1 MTSGRS
7 QRNSI
12 FAGALLVLLG
22 LIFLLDRF
30 NPLFGIGH
38 LIRIY
43 WPVLLILWGV
53 TKLVDHL
60 APRGGQM
67 RPPILS
73 GGEALLLVLVAF
85 ILAGFVFRD
94 ALRERF
100 PDFGVSMPGFH
111 ESYSRKQD
119 LPPSTLPAG
128 AHVTIDTARGDIAI
142 RASEGNEL
150 RVSANQTAWAPMR
163 SSADDRMN
171 DVQVIIEHSGN
182 DYRIHPLHQDDYHD
196 AVNVDLNVQ
205 LPKTAVVW
213 ATTGHGDIDASG
225 ISGIDART
233 GHGNVNIQDA
243 AGDVNVEMQGGDARI
258 TRLTGNLH
266 VSGRGNDLEIE
277 QVGGNATIEGT
288 FIGSID
294 AQRVQQSVRLIS
306 PWADISLEHLVGQ
319 MQVDHGDINV
329 SNVAGAATIQT
340 RDKDVTASGVAGKLV
355 IANVHADIQV
365 TYQKPPQADASIT
378 DDSGEVDFTL
388 PAKSNFSISAV
399 SRQGEI
405 DSDFEDPSL
414 LMAHQEDTGRL
425 VGKFGAGGPNI
436 VNTPN
441 IAIATSY
448 GTISLHKSQ

>member
-22 LIFLLDRF
+22 LIFLLDRLD
-30 NPLFGIGH
+30 PLFRIGH
-38 LIRIY
+38 LIRTY

-53 TKLVDHL
+53 AKLIDHFQ
-60 APRGGQM
+60 PRGRQI

-100 PDFGVSMPGFH
+100 PDFGVMPGFH
-111 ESYSRKQD
+111 ESYSRPLE

-128 AHVTIDTARGDIAI
+128 AHVIIDTSRGDITI
-142 RASEGNEL
+142 HASGGNEL
-150 RVSANQTAWAPMR
+150 RVSANQTAWAPMQ
-163 SSADDRMN
+163 SSADDRMK
-171 DVQVIIEHSGN
+171 DVQVVIDHSGS
-182 DYRIHPLHQDDYHD
+182 DYRIHPLHQDDHHD

-205 LPKTAVVW
+205 LPKTAIVW

-225 ISGIDART
+225 ISGINARS
-233 GHGNVNIQDA
+233 GHGDVNVQDA
-243 AGDVNVEMQGGDARI
+243 SGDVNVEMQGGDARI
-258 TRLTGNLH
+258 SRVTGNLH
-266 VSGRGNDLEIE
+266 VSGRGNDLEVK
-277 QVGGNATIEGT
+277 QVAGNATVEGA
-288 FIGSID
+288 FVGSID
-294 AQRVQQSVRLIS
+294 AQHVQQTVRLIS
-306 PWADISLEHLVGQ
+306 PWADISLEHLAGQ

-340 RDKDVTASGVAGKLV
+340 RNKDVTVSGVAGKLV
-355 IANVHADIQV
+355 IADVHADIRA
-365 TYQKPPQADASIT
+365 TYEKPPQADASIT

-414 LMAHQEDTGRL
+414 LMAHEEDTGRL
-425 VGKFGAGGPNI
+425 EGKFGTGGPNS
-436 VNTPN
+436 VSTPN

-448 GTISLHKSQ
+448 GTISLHKAQ

>member
-1 MTSGRS
+1 MTSGRP

-38 LIRIY
+38 LIRTY

-53 TKLVDHL
+53 AKLVDHL
-60 APRGGQM
+60 APRGGQI

-100 PDFGVSMPGFH
+100 PDFGVEMPGFH

-119 LPPSTLPAG
+119 LPPGTLPAG
-128 AHVTIDTARGDIAI
+128 SHVTIDTARGDITVH
-142 RASEGNEL
+142 ASEGNEL
-150 RVSANQTAWAPMR
+150 RVSANETAWALMR
-163 SSADDRMN
+163 SSADDRMK

-182 DYRIHPLHQDDYHD
+182 DYRIHPLHQNDYHD
-196 AVNVDLNVQ
+196 AVNVDLKVQ

-233 GHGNVNIQDA
+233 GHGDVNIQDA
-243 AGDVNVEMQGGDARI
+243 SGDVNVEMQGGDARI
-258 TRLTGNLH
+258 TRLNGNLH

-277 QVGGNATIEGT
+277 QVSGNATVEGAYL
-288 FIGSID
+288 GSID
-294 AQRVQQSVRLIS
+294 AQRVQQTVRLIS
-306 PWADISLEHLVGQ
+306 PWADISIEHLTGQ
-319 MQVDHGDINV
+319 MQVDHSDINV
-329 SNVAGAATIQT
+329 SNVAGAASIET
-340 RDKDVTASGVAGKLV
+340 RDKDVTLTGVAGKLV
-355 IANVHADIQV
+355 IADVHGDIHV

-399 SRQGEI
+399 SRDGEI

-414 LMAHQEDTGRL
+414 QLARQENSGRL
-425 VGKFGAGGPNI
+425 EGKFGASGPN
-436 VNTPN
+436 VSTPA
-441 IAIATSY
+441 ISIATTY
-448 GTISLHKSQ
+448 GTIRLRKAQ

>member
-1 MTSGRS
+1 MTSARS

-22 LIFLLDRF
+22 LIFLLDQF

-38 LIRIY
+38 LIRTY

-53 TKLVDHL
+53 AKLIDHL
-60 APRGGQM
+60 APRGGQS

-100 PDFGVSMPGFH
+100 PDFGVEMPGFH

-128 AHVTIDTARGDIAI
+128 SHVTIDTARGDVTVH
-142 RASEGNEL
+142 SSQGNEL
-150 RVSANQTAWAPMR
+150 LVSANDTTWAPIQ
-163 SSADDRMN
+163 SAADDRMK
-171 DVQVIIEHSGN
+171 DVQVIVEHSGN
-182 DYRIHPLHQDDYHD
+182 DYRIHPLHQNDYHD

-233 GHGNVNIQDA
+233 GHGDVNIQDA
-243 AGDVNVEMQGGDARI
+243 GGDVNVEMQGGDARI

-266 VSGRGNDLEIE
+266 VSGRGNDLAIE
-277 QVGGNATIEGT
+277 QVSGNATVEGA

-294 AQRVQQSVRLIS
+294 VQRVQQTVRLIS
-306 PWADISLEHLVGQ
+306 PWADISLEHLLGQ
-319 MQVDHGDINV
+319 MQVDHSDINV
-329 SNVAGAATIQT
+329 TNVAGAATIET
-340 RDKDVTASGVAGKLV
+340 HNKDVTVSGVAGKLA
-355 IANVHADIQV
+355 IADVHGDIQV
-365 TYQKPPQADASIT
+365 TYAKPPQADASIT
-378 DDSGEVDFTL
+378 DDSGEVEFTL

-414 LMAHQEDTGRL
+414 LMAHQENTGRL
-425 VGKFGAGGPNI
+425 EGKFGASGTTI
-436 VNTPN
+436 ASTPT
-441 IAIATSY
+441 ISIATSY
-448 GTISLHKSQ
+448 GTISLRKAQ